1 MAEVFIGRLHAA
13 GGFTRTVAVKRLHPN
28 LTHDES
34 FVTMLLDEARL
45 AGRVQHPNVVSAI
58 DVLEQGGE
66 VLLVME
72 YVVGETLARLTK
84 RVCGEGGEIPLQI
97 VAAIIADLLAG
108 LHAAHIAV
116 DEAGAPL
123 GIVHRDVSPQNIL
136 VGSDGTTRVL
146 DFGIAKA
153 KSRLAVTLEGQV
165 KGKLGYM
172 SPEQL
177 RQLPVD
183 ARTDVFAAGVVLWE
197 CLTGR
202 RLFAGGDPGA
212 VVTGIL
218 TGQLEPPSTHRP
230 SVPKALDDAVMKAMS
245 RDPKDRFASAWEMAA
260 AVETAVPPVSSRAV
274 ADWLAGVAGDLLTE
288 RRRLIV
294 AVETPSSES
303 VPRPT
308 GTPAAIAS
316 PVTETEFSDVS
327 SKPRRKTRWA
337 LLSGGVALALAATFT
352 LGRSLRSEPPVASAP
367 APIAAPTI
375 SSEPNATASPAPSA
389 SSAEPAASASASASA
404 APSSTARRVTRSSV
418 PAKPAAPKCKV
429 ERYVDASGTPRF
441 RKVCK

>member
-1 MAEVFIGRLHAA
+1 MAEVFIGRLRAA

-58 DVLEQGGE
+58 DVLEQNGE

-72 YVVGETLARLTK
+72 YVVGETLAKLTK

-97 VAAIIADLLAG
+97 VSAIIADMLAG

-116 DEAGAPL
+116 DESGAPL

-136 VGSDGTTRVL
+136 VGSDGTARVL

-153 KSRLAVTLEGQV
+153 KSRLSVTLEGQV

-172 SPEQL
+172 APEQL
-177 RQLPVD
+177 RQLTVD
-183 ARTDVFAAGVVLWE
+183 SRTDVFAAGVVLWE

-202 RLFAGGDPGA
+202 RLFGGTDPGA

-218 TGQLEPPSTHRP
+218 TGQPDPPSTHRT
-230 SVPKALDDAVMKAMS
+230 SVPKALDDAVMKAIS
-245 RDPKDRFASAWEMAA
+245 RDPEQRFASAWEMASA
-260 AVETAVPPVSSRAV
+260 IETAVPPVSSRAV
-274 ADWLAGVAGDLLTE
+274 AQWLAGVAGDLLTE

-294 AVETPSSES
+294 AAESSSSES
-303 VPRPT
+303 VPRPLV
-308 GTPAAIAS
+308 TPSAVAS

-337 LLSGGVALALAATFT
+337 IIGGGVLLALAATFT
-352 LGRSLRSEPPVASAP
+352 AGRSLRSEAP
-367 APIAAPTI
+367 ARETPAPTTPVGPATVAGAI
-375 SSEPNATASPAPSA
+375 SSEPTVMPSA
-389 SSAEPAASASASASA
+389 TPDTSSAEPIASAPPSA
-404 APSSTARRVTRSSV
+404 TRRVTRYSG
-418 PAKPAAPKCKV
+418 PAKPTAPKCTV
-429 ERYVDASGTPRF
+429 ERYVDSSGTPRF